1 MLLQWALIS
10 RSYEKEALEMDM
22 NASVALKHS
31 SDEAVVPSRQE
42 IVARANGLRDL
53 LWAGAADSDRNR
65 RLNDTTVAA
74 LKDAGINRLFSPRR
88 FGGYEADNLTMLEV
102 TIALARGDASA
113 AWVTGIGT
121 AASYMVGLLPEQAQ
135 AEVWSDGPDTRMSAV
150 LAPTARATPCNG
162 GYEVTGRWGY
172 MSGCLHAEWAW
183 ISFPAPDLC
192 GLAIAVVPLKDAT
205 IEDTWFTTG
214 MRGTGSNTVVADRLF
229 VPSHRVAPLQPT
241 TEGRPVNIES
251 IRRERQSLYRSSFM
265 GVFLL
270 SLVGVV
276 IGEVQAARDIV
287 IEKAPSRGVTTSK
300 YFKQSESVA
309 FQLDLAEGSAK
320 LDTAAT
326 LARELA
332 IDVDGFAQRDEYP
345 DDNQRAAHRLKC
357 AWALKLAHE
366 AMEILMS
373 AHGTSA
379 FTESN
384 PLSRLWRNVSVAARH
399 AGFSY
404 RISEEVY
411 GRVLLGL
418 DPHTVSDVL

>member
-1 MLLQWALIS
+1 MN
-10 RSYEKEALEMDM
+10 MDM
-22 NASVALKHS
+22 DASLAIKHDA
-31 SDEAVVPSRQE
+31 DEGHPSRE
-42 IVARANGLRDL
+42 ELIARAEGLREL

-74 LKDAGINRLFSPRR
+74 LNESGITRLFTPRR

-102 TIALARGDASA
+102 TMALARGDSSA

-121 AASYMVGLLPEQAQ
+121 AAAYMVGLLPEEAQ
-135 AEVWSDGPDTRMSAV
+135 ADVWGDNPGARMSAV
-150 LAPTARATPCNG
+150 LAPTAKAVPVEG

-172 MSGCLHAEWAW
+172 MSGCLHADWAW
-183 ISFPAPDLC
+183 ISFPAPDIR
-192 GLAIAVVPLKDAT
+192 GLAIAVVPLKDLT
-205 IEDTWFTTG
+205 IEDTWFVTG
-214 MRGTGSNTVVADRLF
+214 MRGTGSNTLVSDKLF
-229 VPSHRVAPLQPT
+229 VPSHRVTPLVPT
-241 TEGRPVNIES
+241 TEGYPANVEA
-251 IRRERQSLYRSSFM
+251 IRSEKQSLYRSSFM

-309 FQLDLAEGSAK
+309 FQLDLADGSAK
-320 LDTAAT
+320 IETAAT
-326 LARELA
+326 LARDLA
-332 IDVDGFAQRDEYP
+332 REIDGFAQRDEYP
-345 DDNQRAAHRLKC
+345 DDQQRGAHRLKC
-357 AWALKLAHE
+357 ALALKLAHE
-366 AMEILMS
+366 AMEIFIS
-373 AHGTSA
+373 AHGSSA
-379 FTESN
+379 FVESN

-411 GRVLLGL
+411 GRLALDL
-418 DPHTVSDVL
+418 DPRTVSDIL